1 VVGNDWIDK
10 KTGKR
15 LYSTEDARFK
25 YLDEETPEHSGTSP
39 FNIKVTTVG
48 DELIYAN
55 SKSKVI
61 AIAGKDRSAIGLAGQ
76 HGTAYMHSKHIVV
89 KLLAL
94 IALACSLATT
104 ARAESFAKRVDIGKG
119 RMMYIEC
126 HGNGS
131 PTVLLISGTD
141 TASDLWHAADQ
152 KGPTVYDD
160 IQKTTRVCAY
170 DRPGAPHLDQ
180 TFSRSDPVRQPTSPQ
195 NGVDDLVAL
204 LKAADVPGPYVLV
217 AHSFGGTIARVF
229 AGEHPDEVK
238 GIVFVDVLT
247 PELRA
252 QMTPEEWKVWKRI
265 NARPAKALA
274 AYPDLERQ
282 DFDETLDQTAAAAA
296 LRPMPVVVLT
306 ASDKFIDVVPK
317 LIQAGELPPDT
328 PPDFGAVVDR
338 ANSAAQNELAAL
350 VPGAVHIT
358 DTHSGH
364 NIMIDNAPV
373 VIQAIRMMV
382 DAVRAGQTSLKG

>member
-1 VVGNDWIDK
+1 
-10 KTGKR
+10 
-15 LYSTEDARFK
+15 
-25 YLDEETPEHSGTSP
+25 
-39 FNIKVTTVG
+39 
-48 DELIYAN
+48 
-55 SKSKVI
+55 
-61 AIAGKDRSAIGLAGQ
+61 
-76 HGTAYMHSKHIVV
+76 MKHIVA

-104 ARAESFAKRVDIGKG
+104 ACAESFAKRVDIGRG

-126 HGNGS
+126 HGSES

-217 AHSFGGTIARVF
+217 AHSFSGTIARVF
-229 AGEHPDEVK
+229 PGEHPDEVK

-252 QMTPEEWKVWKRI
+252 QMTPEEWKIWKRI

-274 AYPDLERQ
+274 PYPHLERQ
-282 DFDETLDQTAAAAA
+282 DFYETLDKNAATAT
-296 LRPMPVVVLT
+296 LMSMPVIVLT

-328 PPDFGAVVDR
+328 PPDFGAIVDR
-338 ANSAAQNELAAL
+338 ANPAAQNTPPAP
-350 VPGAVHIT
+350 VPGR
-358 DTHSGH
+358 G
-364 NIMIDNAPV
+364 PP
-373 VIQAIRMMV
+373 
-382 DAVRAGQTSLKG
+382 

>member
-1 VVGNDWIDK
+1 M
-10 KTGKR
+10 TTR
-15 LYSTEDARFK
+15 PT
-25 YLDEETPEHSGTSP
+25 TSP
-39 FNIKVTTVG
+39 IVRSAPIHGARQLVAV
-48 DELIYAN
+48 L
-55 SKSKVI
+55 V
-61 AIAGKDRSAIGLAGQ
+61 AIAAGF
-76 HGTAYMHSKHIVV
+76 SFVV
-89 KLLAL
+89 A
-94 IALACSLATT
+94 AWASDSTT
-104 ARAESFAKRVDIGKG
+104 SHAESFAERVDIGGG

-126 HGNGS
+126 DGSGS

-152 KGPTVYDD
+152 KGPTVYDE

-180 TFSRSDPVRQPTSPQ
+180 TFSRSDPVPQPTSPQ
-195 NGVDDLVAL
+195 KGVDDLVAL
-204 LKAADVPGPYVLV
+204 LKAADVPGPYVLA
-217 AHSFGGTIARVF
+217 AHSFSGTIARVF

-252 QMTPEEWKVWKRI
+252 QMTPEEWTIWKRI

-296 LRPMPVVVLT
+296 PRHMPVVVLA
-306 ASDKFIDVVPK
+306 ASDKFVDVVPK
-317 LIQAGELPPDT
+317 LIQTGELPSDT

-350 VPGAVHIT
+350 VPGALHVT

-364 NIMIDNAPV
+364 NIMIDNAQI
-373 VIQAIRMMV
+373 VIQAIRMVV

>member
-1 VVGNDWIDK
+1 
-10 KTGKR
+10 
-15 LYSTEDARFK
+15 
-25 YLDEETPEHSGTSP
+25 
-39 FNIKVTTVG
+39 
-48 DELIYAN
+48 
-55 SKSKVI
+55 
-61 AIAGKDRSAIGLAGQ
+61 
-76 HGTAYMHSKHIVV
+76 MKHIVV
-89 KLLAL
+89 KSLVL

-104 ARAESFAKRVDIGKG
+104 ASADSFAKRVDVGGG

-126 HGNGS
+126 HGSGS
-131 PTVLLISGTD
+131 PTVVLMSGAGA
-141 TASDLWHAADQ
+141 ASDSWHAADQ

-180 TFSRSDPVRQPTSPQ
+180 TFSRSDPVPQPTTAQ

-217 AHSFGGTIARVF
+217 AHSLSGTTARVF

-238 GIVFVDVLT
+238 GIVFVDALT
-247 PELRA
+247 PEFRA
-252 QMTPEEWKVWKRI
+252 QTTPQEWKTWRHI
-265 NARPAKALA
+265 STLPANALA
-274 AYPDLERQ
+274 AYPDFERP
-282 DFDETLDQTAAAAA
+282 DFDKTLDQTAAAAA

-306 ASDKFIDVVPK
+306 SSDKFIDVLPK
-317 LIQAGELPPDT
+317 LIQAGEAPRDT
-328 PPDFGAVVDR
+328 PSDFGAVLDR
-338 ANSAAQNELAAL
+338 AHSAAQNTLAAL

-364 NIMIDNAPV
+364 FIMIDNAPV
-373 VIQAIRMMV
+373 VIQAIHMVV

>member
-1 VVGNDWIDK
+1 
-10 KTGKR
+10 
-15 LYSTEDARFK
+15 
-25 YLDEETPEHSGTSP
+25 
-39 FNIKVTTVG
+39 
-48 DELIYAN
+48 
-55 SKSKVI
+55 
-61 AIAGKDRSAIGLAGQ
+61 
-76 HGTAYMHSKHIVV
+76 MKHIAV

-94 IALACSLATT
+94 VALGYSLSTPAG
-104 ARAESFAKRVDIGKG
+104 AQSFAKRVDIGGG

-126 HGNGS
+126 HGRGS

-141 TASDLWHAADQ
+141 AASDLWHAADQ

-180 TFSRSDPVRQPTSPQ
+180 TFSRSDPVPQPTSPQ
-195 NGVDDLVAL
+195 KGVDDLVAL
-204 LKAADVPGPYVLV
+204 LRAADVPGPYVLV

-229 AGEHPDEVK
+229 AGERPNEIK

-252 QMTPEEWKVWKRI
+252 QMTPAEWKILKHI
-265 NARPAKALA
+265 NTRPAEALA

-282 DFDETLDQTAAAAA
+282 DLDETLDQTTAAAP

-306 ASDKFIDVVPK
+306 ASDKYIDVLPK
-317 LIQAGELPPDT
+317 LIQAGQVPPDT
-328 PPDFGAVVDR
+328 PPNFGAVVDR
-338 ANSAAQNELAAL
+338 ASSAAQNELAAL

-358 DTHSGH
+358 DTHAGH
-364 NIMIDNAPV
+364 NIMVDNAPV
-373 VIQAIRMMV
+373 VIQAIRMVV
-382 DAVRAGQTSLKG
+382 DAVRAGRTSLKS

>member
-1 VVGNDWIDK
+1 M
-10 KTGKR
+10 TGLICGICGHRACELKR
-15 LYSTEDARFK
+15 ERR
-25 YLDEETPEHSGTSP
+25 
-39 FNIKVTTVG
+39 TT
-48 DELIYAN
+48 
-55 SKSKVI
+55 
-61 AIAGKDRSAIGLAGQ
+61 
-76 HGTAYMHSKHIVV
+76 MKHIVV

-104 ARAESFAKRVDIGKG
+104 ARAESFAKRVDIGGG

-126 HGNGS
+126 HGSGS

-180 TFSRSDPVRQPTSPQ
+180 TFSRSDPVPQPTSPQ

-217 AHSFGGTIARVF
+217 AHSFAGTIARVF
-229 AGEHPDEVK
+229 AAQHPDEVK

-252 QMTPEEWKVWKRI
+252 QMTPEEWAIWKRL
-265 NARPAKALA
+265 NARPEA
-274 AYPDLERQ
+274 AIAEYPDLERQ
-282 DFDETLDQTAAAAA
+282 DYDETLDQTAAAAP
-296 LRPMPVVVLT
+296 LKPMPVVVLT
-306 ASDKFIDVVPK
+306 ASAEFVDVVPK
-317 LIQAGELPPDT
+317 LVKSGELPPDT
-328 PPDFGAVVDR
+328 PPDFGAVIDR
-338 ANSAAQNELAAL
+338 TNSAAQNQLAAL
-350 VPGAVHIT
+350 VPGTVHIT
-358 DTHSGH
+358 NTNSGH

-373 VIQAIRMMV
+373 VIQSIRRVV
-382 DAVRAGQTSLKG
+382 DAVRNGDSSLTG

>member
-1 VVGNDWIDK
+1 M
-10 KTGKR
+10 
-15 LYSTEDARFK
+15 A
-25 YLDEETPEHSGTSP
+25 P
-39 FNIKVTTVG
+39 
-48 DELIYAN
+48 
-55 SKSKVI
+55 
-61 AIAGKDRSAIGLAGQ
+61 
-76 HGTAYMHSKHIVV
+76 SKHIVV
-89 KLLAL
+89 KLLSL
-94 IALACSLATT
+94 IVFACSLATT
-104 ARAESFAKRVDIGKG
+104 VHAESFAKRVDIGKG

-126 HGNGS
+126 HGSGS

-180 TFSRSDPVRQPTSPQ
+180 TFSRSDPVPQPTSPQ
-195 NGVDDLVAL
+195 NGVDDLLAL
-204 LKAADVPGPYVLV
+204 LKAADVPGPYILV
-217 AHSFGGTIARVF
+217 AHSFSGTIARVF
-229 AGEHPDEVK
+229 AGQHPDEVK

-252 QMTPEEWKVWKRI
+252 QMTPEEWKIWKRV

-282 DFDETLDQTAAAAA
+282 DFDETLDQTARAAA

-338 ANSAAQNELAAL
+338 TNSAAQKQLAAL

-358 DTHSGH
+358 DTHAGH

-373 VIQAIRMMV
+373 VIQAIRMVV

>member
-1 VVGNDWIDK
+1 
-10 KTGKR
+10 
-15 LYSTEDARFK
+15 
-25 YLDEETPEHSGTSP
+25 
-39 FNIKVTTVG
+39 
-48 DELIYAN
+48 
-55 SKSKVI
+55 
-61 AIAGKDRSAIGLAGQ
+61 
-76 HGTAYMHSKHIVV
+76 MKHIVV
-89 KLLAL
+89 KLAL
-94 IALACSLATT
+94 IALACSPATT
-104 ARAESFAKRVDIGKG
+104 ARAESFAKRVDIGGG
-119 RMMYIEC
+119 RLMYIEC
-126 HGNGS
+126 QGSGS

-141 TASDLWHAADQ
+141 AASDLWHAADQ

-180 TFSRSDPVRQPTSPQ
+180 TLSRSDPVPQPTSPQ

-238 GIVFVDVLT
+238 GIVFVDAFT

-252 QMTPEEWKVWKRI
+252 QMTPAEWETWKR
-265 NARPAKALA
+265 ASTRPAETLA

-282 DFDETLDQTAAAAA
+282 NFDETLDQTAAAAA

-306 ASDKFIDVVPK
+306 ASDKYADVVPK

-328 PPDFGAVVDR
+328 PPDLGAVLDR
-338 ANSAAQNELAAL
+338 ANPAAQNELAAL

-373 VIQAIRMMV
+373 VIQAIRMVV

>member
-1 VVGNDWIDK
+1 M
-10 KTGKR
+10 TTR
-15 LYSTEDARFK
+15 PT
-25 YLDEETPEHSGTSP
+25 TSL
-39 FNIKVTTVG
+39 TV
-48 DELIYAN
+48 
-55 SKSKVI
+55 
-61 AIAGKDRSAIGLAGQ
+61 RSASVRGGRRLV
-76 HGTAYMHSKHIVV
+76 TVLVV
-89 KLLAL
+89 AVAAFSCVLP
-94 IALACSLATT
+94 ACAWAADST
-104 ARAESFAKRVDIGKG
+104 RSHAESFAKRVDIGGG

-126 HGNGS
+126 NGNGS

-152 KGPTVYDD
+152 KGPTVYDE

-170 DRPGAPHLDQ
+170 DRPGALHLDQ
-180 TFSRSDPVRQPTSPQ
+180 TFSRSDPVPQPTSPQ
-195 NGVDDLVAL
+195 NGVDDLLAL
-204 LKAADVPGPYVLV
+204 LQAADVPAPYVLV

-252 QMTPEEWKVWKRI
+252 QMAPEEWKIWKRI

-282 DFDETLDQTAAAAA
+282 DFDKTLDQTAAAAA
-296 LRPMPVVVLT
+296 PRPMPVVVLT
-306 ASDKFIDVVPK
+306 ASDKFVDVVPK
-317 LIQAGELPPDT
+317 LIQTGELPSDT
-328 PPDFGAVVDR
+328 PRDIGAVVDR

-364 NIMIDNAPV
+364 NIMIDNAQV
-373 VIQAIRMMV
+373 VIQAIRMVV
-382 DAVRAGQTSLKG
+382 DAVRDGQTSLR